1 MKVRENRRMDNTE
14 IPATFD
20 TIHRIKANKETT
32 TETQQTKRMRKRKPP
47 PKTGG

>member
-20 TIHRIKANKETT
+20 TIHRTKANKETT